1 MEYFN
6 YNFNALRGSD
16 YVPYGKLVLKT
27 GPTST
32 AISLAEA
39 KAFLRVDSDYDDDD
53 TYITSLIDVGTQV
66 VEEFTR
72 RRLITQ
78 TYNIFYD
85 EFPPYIDLQ
94 VGEVASVTHVKY
106 YDTDNSLQ
114 TLAASNYDVDTK
126 VRPGRIYQSNTG
138 DFPNT
143 YERPNAVEVEFVVGS
158 AASDVPAP
166 IVQAMYIVIGRYY
179 ENRQDVV
186 TGTIASELPLMVEH
200 LLTPYRLLELW

>member
-1 MEYFN
+1 MEYYN
-6 YNFNALRGSD
+6 YNFNTLRGSD

-27 GPTST
+27 APTST
-32 AISLAEA
+32 VISLSEA
-39 KAFLRVDSDYDDDD
+39 KAFLRIDSDYDDDN
-53 TYITSLIDVGTQV
+53 TYITSLINVATQV

-72 RRLITQ
+72 RRLMTQ

-94 VGEVASVTHVKY
+94 IGEVASVTHIKY
-106 YDTDNSLQ
+106 YDEDNTLQ
-114 TLAASNYDVDTK
+114 TLATDQYDVDTR

-143 YERPNAVEVEFVVGS
+143 YERPNAIEVEFIVGGS
-158 AASDVPAP
+158 ASDVPAP
-166 IVQAMYIVIGRYY
+166 IVQAIYIIVGRYY

-186 TGTIASELPLMVEH
+186 MGTQVNELPLMVEY
-200 LLTPYRLLELW
+200 LLTPYRFLEL

>member
-1 MEYFN
+1 MQYYN
-6 YNFNALRGSD
+6 YNFNTLRGSD

-27 GPTST
+27 APTST
-32 AISLAEA
+32 VISLSEA
-39 KAFLRVDSDYDDDD
+39 KAFLRIDSDYDDDN
-53 TYITSLIDVGTQV
+53 TYITSLINVATQV

-72 RRLITQ
+72 RRLMTQ

-94 VGEVASVTHVKY
+94 VGDVASVTHIKY
-106 YDTDNSLQ
+106 YDADNTLQ

-126 VRPGRIYQSNTG
+126 VRPGRIYQSETG

-143 YERPNAVEVEFVVGS
+143 YERPNAVEVEFIVG
-158 AASDVPAP
+158 ATDSDVPAP
-166 IVQAMYIVIGRYY
+166 IVQAIYIIVGRYY

-186 TGTIASELPLMVEH
+186 MGTQVNELPLMVDH
-200 LLTPYRLLELW
+200 LLTPYRLLEL

>member
-16 YVPYGKLVLKT
+16 YVPYGKLILKT

-200 LLTPYRLLELW
+200 LLTPYRLLEL

>member
-1 MEYFN
+1 MEYYN
-6 YNFNALRGSD
+6 YNFNALRGTD

-27 GPTST
+27 APAST
-32 AISLAEA
+32 VISLAEA
-39 KAFLRVDSDYDDDD
+39 KAFLRIDSDYDDDD
-53 TYITSLIDVGTQV
+53 NYITSLINVATGV

-78 TYNIFYD
+78 TYNLFYD

-94 VGEVASVTHVKY
+94 VGDVASVSGIKY
-106 YDTDNSLQ
+106 YDESN
-114 TLAASNYDVDTK
+114 TLVTLHNSNYDVDTK
-126 VRPGRIYQSNTG
+126 VRPGRIYQSETG

-143 YERPNAVEVEFVVGS
+143 YERPNAVEVEFVVGG

-166 IVQAMYIVIGRYY
+166 IVQAIYIIVGRYY

-186 TGTIASELPLMVEH
+186 TGTIASELPLMVDH
-200 LLTPYRLLELW
+200 LLTPYRLLEL

>member
-1 MEYFN
+1 MEYYD
-6 YNFNALRGSD
+6 YNFNTLRGTN

-27 GPTST
+27 GPATT

-39 KAFLRVDSDYDDDD
+39 KAFLRVDSDYDD
-53 TYITSLIDVGTQV
+53 YITSLINVATQV

-94 VGEVASVTHVKY
+94 VGDVASVTHVKY
-106 YDTDNSLQ
+106 YDANNSLQ

-143 YERPNAVEVEFVVGS
+143 YERPNAIEVEFVVGS

-186 TGTIASELPLMVEH
+186 TGTIASELPLMVDH
-200 LLTPYRLLELW
+200 LLTPYRLLEL